1 VGPISG
7 FVPEAPAC
15 SGCDP
20 DPVTS
25 PPTPTPT
32 PGPAPEPTPAPRPP
46 LVRSGPRRLVAG
58 VAEGVAAH
66 LDAPVVVVRLA
77 FTVLGG
83 SGLGILAYIALWV
96 LLPTD
101 PDAVADPGDERTLR
115 RRARRVARLAA
126 YLIVGGIVGA
136 LLGAVGRP
144 FGGTVLGPL
153 ALAGVGALLIW
164 RRAPDDQRSQWSG
177 DARSAK
183 ARFARLAGRWS
194 SVGLALAGTAL
205 VVVGV
210 AAFLAAHDAL
220 AQARAGA
227 LSILAVLVGVVLVAG
242 PWLLRLWRDLAQER
256 RQRIRAEE
264 RSAVAAHV
272 HDSVLQT
279 LALLQARAGDPAA
292 VRRLA
297 RRQERDLRSW
307 LYGADDTGSDP
318 AGFGP
323 TRPGGAATLG
333 SELRRLCA
341 EIEDD
346 TEINVEVVVVGDTTV
361 DDRTRGL
368 LAATREAV
376 LNAAKSSGAPEV
388 ALYAEA
394 DGGQVAVW
402 IRDRGRG
409 FDPDAVGADRHG
421 IRDSI
426 HGRMHQLGGSSRIRS
441 AVGSGC
447 EVELVL
453 PRPVTPLPRS
463 NAAPATDRERS

>member
-1 VGPISG
+1 M
-7 FVPEAPAC
+7 
-15 SGCDP
+15 
-20 DPVTS
+20 TS
-25 PPTPTPT
+25 TPTPT
-32 PGPAPEPTPAPRPP
+32 PGPGPEATPTPATTPTPRPP

-96 LLPTD
+96 LLPVE
-101 PDAVADPGDERTLR
+101 PDAVVDPGYERTFR
-115 RRARRVARLAA
+115 RRVRRVARLVA
-126 YLIVGGIVGA
+126 YLVVGGIVGG
-136 LLGAVGRP
+136 LLGAAGRP

-164 RRAPDDQRSQWSG
+164 RRAPVDQRSQWSG
-177 DARSAK
+177 DARSAR

-227 LSILAVLVGVVLVAG
+227 LSILAVLVGVALVAG
-242 PWLLRLWRDLAQER
+242 PWLLRLWRDLTQER

-307 LYGADDTGSDP
+307 LYGADDTGTDP
-318 AGFGP
+318 AAGFGP
-323 TRPGGAATLG
+323 TRSGGAATLG

-361 DDRTRGL
+361 DERIRGL

-402 IRDRGRG
+402 IRDRGKG
-409 FDPDAVGADRHG
+409 FDPDSVGADRHG

-453 PRPVTPLPRS
+453 PPPTAPLPRS
-463 NAAPATDRERS
+463 TAPPATDRERS